1 MFYLE
6 ITAFACSFVHREE
19 FQFVAEKLS
28 CFIFDSFRQIY
39 FNFFGLS
46 LIKSVQRLSWHGNV
60 ANIMN
65 D

>member
-39 FNFFGLS
+39 FKFFGLS
-46 LIKSVQRLSWHGNV
+46 LIKSVQRLS
-60 ANIMN
+60 
-65 D
+65 